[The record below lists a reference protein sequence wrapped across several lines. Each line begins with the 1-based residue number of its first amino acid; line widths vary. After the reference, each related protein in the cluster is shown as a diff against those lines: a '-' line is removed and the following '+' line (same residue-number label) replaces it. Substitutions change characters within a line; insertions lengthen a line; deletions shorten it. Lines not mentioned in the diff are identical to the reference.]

1 MLEYFR
7 HSTIKNVIAGVG
19 TLFNDLHVAR
29 FDSTGTEVSRFK
41 VPLSYGPKQK
51 FIVRQEQDTDP
62 DLVRSMEMSLPRL
75 AFELKNISYDANRKL
90 NTIQKT
96 VTANTAT
103 STLSTRYEKVSY
115 DLGFQLHIITKN
127 TEDGLQIIEQILP
140 YFGPDFCITY
150 RSFPVDLK
158 INVPIQI
165 EDASFNEE
173 YEGDFSER
181 KAFTS
186 TITFKAKINL
196 YGPTLDS
203 NVILS
208 SSVNF
213 IDFDS
218 IFASGTTTTPLGLI
232 ADVYGITGAT
242 FANVT
247 VSVANGITSGSIG
260 NTGSTN
266 TVITEY

>member
-19 TLFNDLHVAR
+19 TLFNDINIAR
-29 FDSTGTEVSRFK
+29 FDTAGNEVSRLK

-51 FIVRQEQDTDP
+51 FIVRREQDTDP
-62 DLVRSMEMSLPRL
+62 DLIRNMEISLPRL

-90 NTIQKT
+90 STIQRT
-96 VTANTAT
+96 VVGNSSTG
-103 STLSTRYEKVSY
+103 TLSTRYEKISY
-115 DLGFQLHIITKN
+115 DLGFQLHVMTKN

-150 RSFPVDLK
+150 RSFPIDTL

-165 EDASFNEE
+165 EDTTFSEE
-173 YEGDFSER
+173 YEGDFTER
-181 KAFTS
+181 KAFIA
-186 TITFKAKINL
+186 TISFKAKINL
-196 YGPTLDS
+196 YGPTTDT

-208 SSVNF
+208 STVNF

-218 IFASGTTTTPLGLI
+218 MFVSGITTTPLGLL
-232 ADVYGITGAT
+232 ADVYGVTGAT
-242 FANVT
+242 FATVIMAVT
-247 VSVANGITSGSIG
+247 GGATAGSIG
-260 NTGSTN
+260 ATGSVSKT
-266 TVITEY
+266 IIEY